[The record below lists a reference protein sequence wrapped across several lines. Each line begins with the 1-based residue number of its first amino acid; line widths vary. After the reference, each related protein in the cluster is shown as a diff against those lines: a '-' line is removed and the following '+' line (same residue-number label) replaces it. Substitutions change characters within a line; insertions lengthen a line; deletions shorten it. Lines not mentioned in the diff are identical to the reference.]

1 MTDLQHQRI
10 TAIEQRV
17 TAIEWFLRIL
27 VAIGVP
33 AVVFLVLRW
42 AGQAEFALEG
52 AIVSACGLITVVILS
67 PILRARRKKS
77 G

>member
-10 TAIEQRV
+10 SAIEQRV

-42 AGQAEFALEG
+42 AGQAEFALEV
-52 AIVSACGLITVVILS
+52 AIGSACGIITVVILS
-67 PILRARRKKS
+67 PILRARRKKT